1 MNSEYLGDGMVR
13 LGTGEI
19 VPALRPS
26 YGRAPQGGTVRIAC
40 HDDHDHTIYRL
51 KANISGLAERI
62 DDLERH
68 RRILAWL
75 LVLALAALA
84 GCVSGILS

>member
-26 YGRAPQGGTVRIAC
+26 YGGGTVRIAC
-40 HDDHDHTIYRL
+40 HDDHAHTIYRL

-75 LVLALAALA
+75 LVFALAALA